1 MEIHY
6 SNAGQILIVFIF
18 VMIGVIDSRSQ
29 DKAGMHKIDAEMNLN
44 ETLLRLLSL
53 GETQQDLFL
62 RYIEIKEKVLQALIK
77 LDSDKPN
84 MQGKEAL
91 RDQFIER
98 MLQNEES
105 INKVLGG
112 VKYELYRELQNDRP
126 KFH

>member
-105 INKVLGG
+105 IKKVLGG